1 MNKEIIKI
9 TESDLHN
16 IIKESVNKII
26 NEMMEEGPYW
36 FCEFEDK
43 EGNIIPKI
51 VYAKST
57 PGAFQ
62 HSMEMGMRIGA
73 EPKFETLRGATKE
86 ETIAFKKMIKNRAK
100 SANDIV

>member
-1 MNKEIIKI
+1 MEKQIIRL

-16 IIKESVNKII
+16 IVKEAVNEILGVEK
-26 NEMMEEGPYW
+26 EGPYW
-36 FCEFEDK
+36 YCEFEDK
-43 EGNIIPKI
+43 DGNSIPKI
-51 VYAKST
+51 IYAKSH

-86 ETIAFKKMIKNRAK
+86 EVRACKKMIKNRAK
-100 SANDIV
+100 ENSII

>member
-26 NEMMEEGPYW
+26 NEIKEGPYW
-36 FCEFEDK
+36 YCEFEDK
-43 EGNIIPKI
+43 EGNTTPKI

-62 HSMEMGMRIGA
+62 HSMEMGIRIGM
-73 EPKFETLRGATKE
+73 EPKFESLRGATKE
-86 ETIAFKKMIKNRAK
+86 EVIAFKKMIKNRAK
-100 SANDIV
+100 GTNDIV